1 MMTLPSQLRLFL
13 QCPKVR
19 WSECKLCQKRIREE
33 NLPDEY
39 CLQSWFIGRI
49 NTFLM
54 QCGKR
59 LIGWDEIL
67 EGGLNPGTMVMSWR
81 VSLSAETPRACSP
94 LCYTLSVNASSSTWA
109 VKVKASCQI
118 LPRSR
123 VCRPRHSSK
132 WSISD

>member
-1 MMTLPSQLRLFL
+1 MELAITTTFKQNILQLILLKALVEEGLLSQNALLL

-19 WSECKLCQKRIREE
+19 WSECKLCQKRIYEE

-54 QCGKR
+54 KCGKR

-67 EGGLNPGTMVMSWR
+67 EGGLNPGTLVMSWR
-81 VSLSAETPRACSP
+81 ASSFSDEQICP
-94 LCYTLSVNASSSTWA
+94 LCMLCVGLRFVT
-109 VKVKASCQI
+109 
-118 LPRSR
+118 
-123 VCRPRHSSK
+123 
-132 WSISD
+132 